1 MDGDKKKE
9 IKDAYKEKLS
19 EGGVYAVTNNVTGKI
34 LLQPSYNLAGSKSRF
49 DFSKVTGS
57 AVIPKLQQDY
67 NQYGPESFGYEV
79 LETYKAKPEES
90 HEQFVDKIKFLYE
103 FWQEEYKDKDLY

>member
-1 MDGDKKKE
+1 MVGDKKKE
-9 IKDAYKEKLS
+9 IKDAYKDKLS
-19 EGGVYAVTNNVTGKI
+19 EGGVYSVTNTVTGKI

-67 NQYGPESFGYEV
+67 NQFGPEAFSYEV
-79 LETYKAKPEES
+79 LETYKAKPEET
-90 HEQFVDKIKFLYE
+90 HEQFVDKVKFLYE
-103 FWQEEYKDKDLY
+103 YWLNEYKDKNLY